1 MASEPAAAVPGGGAA
16 GVVACRPCHQLAFL
30 PPSPRPPSPQGKGE
44 TYGYFMQGASPLAS
58 PRLNPG
64 GTGFSFGKQCPK
76 GGLVP
81 GVVGWLCCTGAQG
94 GVCLS
99 PRLPTMPF
107 VCRFSPI
114 PPSPFPT
121 GRGRPRLF
129 HARGFAPCSPE
140 AEPGR
145 HGLFL
150 WKTVPQGGLV
160 PGVAGWLCCAGARG
174 GLACFVACLPCH
186 LFTVFPPSPRPRSQS
201 ALPSGKGE
209 TKVISCKGLSPLA
222 APRLNPGGTGFS
234 FGKQCPKG
242 GLVPGVAGWLCCTGA
257 QGGVSFA
264 SPAYHAIC
272 LPFSPI
278 PPSPFPSRGR
288 GRLKVISC
296 KGLRPLHPRHLTA
309 CGTYRAC
316 QAGTRRRESPR
327 LGAKSTEPPFYWRCR
342 QPRRGGTGG
351 DGTIRRK
358 RRRRLRW
365 SSPPGQGEPMPH
377 GYKPDSKPTAK
388 AAKPIL
394 QSPKSQ
400 PPSDTAREP

>member
-1 MASEPAAAVPGGGAA
+1 
-16 GVVACRPCHQLAFL
+16 
-30 PPSPRPPSPQGKGE
+30 
-44 TYGYFMQGASPLAS
+44 MQGASPLAA

-76 GGLVP
+76 GGLSPGLPAGSAVP
-81 GVVGWLCCTGAQG
+81 VPEG
-94 GVCLS
+94 GLPALS
-99 PRLPTMPF
+99 PAYHAICLPFFPH
-107 VCRFSPI
+107 
-114 PPSPFPT
+114 PPVRARRALFPA

-150 WKTVPQGGLV
+150 WKTVPQGGACPRGCRLALLYRR
-160 PGVAGWLCCAGARG
+160 PRG
-174 GLACFVACLPCH
+174 GVFRLACLPCH
-186 LFTVFPPSPRPRSQS
+186 LFTVFPHPPVP
-201 ALPSGKGE
+201 LP
-209 TKVISCKGLSPLA
+209 L
-222 APRLNPGGTGFS
+222 
-234 FGKQCPKG
+234 
-242 GLVPGVAGWLCCTGA
+242 
-257 QGGVSFA
+257 
-264 SPAYHAIC
+264 
-272 LPFSPI
+272 
-278 PPSPFPSRGR
+278 RGR

-377 GYKPDSKPTAK
+377 GYKPDSKPTAE